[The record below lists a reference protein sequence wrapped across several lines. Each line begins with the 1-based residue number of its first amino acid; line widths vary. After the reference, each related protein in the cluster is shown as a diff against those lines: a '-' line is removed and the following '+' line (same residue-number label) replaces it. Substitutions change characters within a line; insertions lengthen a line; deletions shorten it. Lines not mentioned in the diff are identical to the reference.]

1 MGLNLSCCLPQS
13 SEQVSLQLREK
24 ISRNRWRGIWS
35 SLLFSRGKNS
45 LSHSGRPRLPC
56 RLFCGLFR
64 ELRGRTT
71 WHWVNEPSSDEEV
84 WPHCQNARTC
94 WVMGRSKGDWQ
105 TSSSQWYSFQ
115 ERKSCSFSLATHYK
129 EESGGEKDGS
139 SRKLI
144 LSLIWATQAFPCKS
158 RQRVCP
164 SMRAHSMPAASS
176 KLSLILQPRVLSL
189 ALLPTTTTPTDH
201 TSIALVLS
209 TGHFAKVALVKWL
222 HDLFKEAGPD
232 LPPQLN

>member
-13 SEQVSLQLREK
+13 SEQVSLQPRVK

-35 SLLFSRGKNS
+35 FLLFSCSKNS
-45 LSHSGRPRLPC
+45 LLHSGRPRLPC
-56 RLFCGLFR
+56 RLFCGLFG
-64 ELRGRTT
+64 EPRGRTT
-71 WHWVNEPSSDEEV
+71 WHWVNERSSDEEEGIFQ
-84 WPHCQNARTC
+84 HIASSATRQNARIC

-105 TSSSQWYSFQ
+105 TSSNQRYSFQ
-115 ERKSCSFSLATHYK
+115 ERKRCSFSMATHYK

-144 LSLIWATQAFPCKS
+144 LSLIWAAQAFPCKS
-158 RQRVCP
+158 HQRVCH
-164 SMRAHSMPAASS
+164 SMRVHSMPAASS

-189 ALLPTTTTPTDH
+189 ALLPTNTTPSDH

-209 TGHFAKVALVKWL
+209 TGHFAKNSS
-222 HDLFKEAGPD
+222 G
-232 LPPQLN
+232 